1 VLIVNAY
8 LVLKNMEVCVGYIHA
23 CNMHWHGLAH
33 CVLWFTRHH
42 KVSIDVA
49 AAVSCFSLSTLAL
62 QCSCLG
68 AAWKLA
74 PAASR
79 SADAPQLVQLLS
91 GLMSAAGISWVNWL
105 AVVTVA
111 QTMVEAAAT
120 TAASAANDGDVPP
133 AVLVP
138 LAGGLVHV
146 IQHSTVSQV
155 CMCWTGRTAYL
166 FVYAWVGSS
175 CCVGSAGPVFLH
187 KKLHAAVVLG
197 IHGAHKKSL
206 HVSSSLEGKGCQ

>member
-1 VLIVNAY
+1 MFL
-8 LVLKNMEVCVGYIHA
+8 
-23 CNMHWHGLAH
+23 
-33 CVLWFTRHH
+33 F
-42 KVSIDVA
+42 
-49 AAVSCFSLSTLAL
+49 F

-79 SADAPQLVQLLS
+79 SADAPRLVQLLS
-91 GLMSAAGISWVNWL
+91 GLMSAAGISWANWL

-120 TAASAANDGDVPP
+120 TAASAANDGGVPP
-133 AVLVP
+133 TVYVP

-155 CMCWTGRTAYL
+155 CMCLTVRTAYL
-166 FVYAWVGSS
+166 CVCAWVGSS
-175 CCVGSAGPVFLH
+175 CCVCSAGPMLP
-187 KKLHAAVVLG
+187 KKLAYAAPSCS
-197 IHGAHKKSL
+197 GA
-206 HVSSSLEGKGCQ
+206 